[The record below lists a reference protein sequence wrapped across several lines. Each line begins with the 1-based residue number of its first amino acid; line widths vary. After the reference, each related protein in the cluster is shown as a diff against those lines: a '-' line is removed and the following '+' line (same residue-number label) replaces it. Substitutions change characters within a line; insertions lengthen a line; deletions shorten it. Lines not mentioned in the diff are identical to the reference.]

1 MHSRISD
8 AKINA
13 VLALLDDEDAS
24 VFQSVSKE
32 LMQALQSDHP
42 EASEIMRVMVQKKNE
57 APDFISA
64 RIEAL
69 IDEIQFQKLSPQ
81 FLRGFM
87 DNATLETYAFLVMQI
102 GYPDVDVEKYRR
114 ELQRLES
121 LLRIEYFTSTMSEI
135 DKIFMMSLIL
145 FEKEGYRGNSAGYYE
160 PDNSYLNRVIDRKL
174 GIPITLGAIYLIL
187 AERFRLPV
195 FGVNMPGHFLLKYET
210 PGGEERFI
218 DPFNQ
223 GRILDKQ
230 DCIRFLQ
237 NQGYGA
243 IDQYFSKAS
252 ALDILERMLNNLRNS
267 YREMGN
273 RQKTQ
278 TIERYLN
285 LILDYRGKPLFPPS
299 TPFESDDFEEA

>member
-1 MHSRISD
+1 MRSQISD
-8 AKINA
+8 TKIQA
-13 VLALLDDEDAS
+13 ALSLLDDEDPG
-24 VFQSVSKE
+24 VFQTVSKE
-32 LMQALQSDHP
+32 LIRAIQSDHP
-42 EASEIMRVMVQKKNE
+42 DASEIMRVMVQKKNE
-57 APDFISA
+57 APDRISS
-64 RIEAL
+64 RIEEL

-87 DNATLETYAFLVMQI
+87 DNASLETYAFLVMQI
-102 GYPDVDVEKYRR
+102 GYPDVDLEKYRR

-135 DKIFMMSLIL
+135 DKIFMMSVIL
-145 FEKEGYRGNSAGYYE
+145 FEKEGYRGNTAGYYE

-243 IDQYFSKAS
+243 VDQYFSKAS
-252 ALDILERMLNNLRNS
+252 SLDILERMLNNLRNS
-267 YREMGN
+267 YREMGH

-278 TIERYLN
+278 TIERYLS
-285 LILDYRGKPLFPPS
+285 LILDFRGKPLFPPS
-299 TPFESDDFEEA
+299 SSFESDDLEEA